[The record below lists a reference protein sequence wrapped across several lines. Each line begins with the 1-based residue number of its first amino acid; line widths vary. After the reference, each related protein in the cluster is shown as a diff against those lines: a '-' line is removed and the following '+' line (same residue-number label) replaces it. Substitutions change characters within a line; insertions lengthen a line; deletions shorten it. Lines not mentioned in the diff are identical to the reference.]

1 MRDRDHSPVDHD
13 TTRENTMQTMLK
25 LHLIAVAFAAS
36 GAVHA
41 EGAYLLAGSQPVR
54 SALGECWRTG
64 AWAPQAAMIEC
75 DPQLAAAPA
84 TTRVAEAPARGDTLQ
99 APHFEKASLEARKPI
114 PQRTTYPTEV
124 LFDFDGTELRADGR
138 KVLDD
143 LAQKLL
149 ATELES
155 VAAIAHADRV
165 GDEAYNERLALRR
178 ADAIRTYLVGKGVP
192 EKLVRVDS
200 KGEREPVT
208 AGRCDALGEESRRNS
223 NLIACLQPDRRVEIE
238 VAGREGSR

>member
-1 MRDRDHSPVDHD
+1 
-13 TTRENTMQTMLK
+13 MQTSLK
-25 LHLIAVAFAAS
+25 LSFIAVAFAAA

-41 EGAYLLAGSQPVR
+41 EGAYLSAGGEPVR
-54 SALGECWRTG
+54 SASGECWRTG
-64 AWAPQAAMIEC
+64 EWTPQGATTKC
-75 DPQLAAAPA
+75 DPQLVAAPA
-84 TTRVAEAPARGDTLQ
+84 PVDIVETPAPAAAAEAPRFENATFEVQ
-99 APHFEKASLEARKPI
+99 SPAPRRVAFS
-114 PQRTTYPTEV
+114 TEV

-155 VAAIAHADRV
+155 VAATAHADRM
-165 GDEAYNERLALRR
+165 GDDAYNERLALRR
-178 ADAIRTYLVGKGVP
+178 ADAIRTYLVGKGIP
-192 EKLVRVDS
+192 EKLMRVDS

-238 VAGREGSR
+238 VSSR